1 MRLHRPFLAA
11 LAWLFCCLPLQAQTL
26 KQLSLGSPAYN
37 INYYSNK
44 TITTSMPAITRVVI
58 LQHGINRDGDNA
70 FNEANAALHN
80 SGANIDN
87 ILLVAPQFW
96 NDADASAGKVPSG
109 TPYWNDED
117 WSLGFDSMDSRHMS
131 SFTVIDDFVKRF
143 ADAAQFPNVTQIVV
157 AGHSGGAQM
166 YSRYAAFNTVH
177 GSVRAAILV
186 KYIIANPG
194 THMYFTSDR
203 ATTSVTTGG
212 SNFVPYTGSCAGFD
226 TYKYGNGAYPSNF
239 SYPHTLSGP
248 DRFKRLA
255 TRKTYYYQG
264 SADTVPYTSANGPDN
279 ECGAVLSGNTRL
291 ARGITNHHYQDFLA
305 AKYSVTPDNLFRR
318 VEGVGHDAGGM
329 WNSSCAMTALYGTA
343 QMLNSTG
350 ASCSD
355 LP

>member
-1 MRLHRPFLAA
+1 MRLRIPVLAA
-11 LAWLFCCLPLQAQTL
+11 LAFACCSLSLQAQTL
-26 KQLSLGSPAYN
+26 KQLQLGSPAYN
-37 INYYSNK
+37 TSYYSNK
-44 TITTSMPAITRVVI
+44 TVTGTMSAITRVVI

-87 ILLVAPQFW
+87 TLLVAPQFW
-96 NDADASAGKVPSG
+96 NDVDASAGKVPSG
-109 TPYWNDED
+109 TPYWHDED
-117 WSLGFDSMDSRHMS
+117 WSLGFDSMDSRHLS
-131 SFTVIDDFVKRF
+131 SFTVIDDFVKKF
-143 ADAAQFPNVTQIVV
+143 ADANQFPNVTQIVV

-177 GSVRAAILV
+177 GSVRSAILV
-186 KYIIANPG
+186 KYVIANPG
-194 THMYFTSDR
+194 THMYFTPDR
-203 ATTSVTTGG
+203 ATASVATGG
-212 SNFVPYTGSCAGFD
+212 TNFAPYTGSCAGFD

-239 SYPHTLSGP
+239 SYPHTLGGL

-264 SADTVPYTSANGPDN
+264 SNDTVSYTASNGPDN

-291 ARGITNHHYQDFLA
+291 ARGVTNHHYQAFLA
-305 AKYSVTPDNLFRR
+305 ARYSVVPDSLYRL

-343 QMLNSTG
+343 QMLNTTG
-350 ASCSD
+350 AACSD